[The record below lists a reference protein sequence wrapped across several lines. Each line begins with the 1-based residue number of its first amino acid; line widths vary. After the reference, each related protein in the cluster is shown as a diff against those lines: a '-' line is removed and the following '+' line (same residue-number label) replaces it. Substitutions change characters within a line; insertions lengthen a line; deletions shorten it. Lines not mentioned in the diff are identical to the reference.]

1 MMDDED
7 LTRLLAA
14 TSRDEREPELTA
26 EQEAANANIMTRLRR
41 ESAAALQLR
50 IESKELLPL
59 SEFSEALK
67 VSVQSI
73 DDAVKDGRMFV
84 VPGPGGDEFFP
95 AFYADK
101 GLNRDSLE
109 LVAEALG
116 DVSGTSKY
124 YFFTSQSTFLEATPL
139 EALVQGRL
147 EDVLTAAEGFRE
159 R

>member
-1 MMDDED
+1 MDDEN

-14 TSRDEREPELTA
+14 APRDEREPELTA
-26 EQEAANANIMTRLRR
+26 EQEVTNAHVMARLRR

-50 IESKELLPL
+50 IERKELLSL

-101 GLNRDSLE
+101 GLNRGSVE
-109 LVAEALG
+109 KVAKALG
-116 DVSGTSKY
+116 DVPGTSKY
-124 YFFTSQSTFLEATPL
+124 YFFASRSTFLGATPL

-147 EDVLTAAEGFRE
+147 EDVLTAAVGFSE